1 MIALKP
7 IDQSNFL
14 DAFHLTLK
22 EGQEAYVSHPIRSLA
37 QAYVYR
43 NQCTP
48 FGVYA
53 DEHMVGYV
61 MVIFDDDER
70 TYNIWHLMIDQ
81 AFQGQ
86 GYGRQALTEAI
97 AYCRR
102 KPFGQSGTLLLTC
115 SPENAVAYHLYES
128 VGFAPTGRSD
138 DEKAELSLTI

>member
-37 QAYVYR
+37 QVYVYR
-43 NQCTP
+43 YRCTP
-48 FGVYA
+48 FGIYA

-61 MVIFDDDER
+61 MVIYDDDEQ
-70 TYNIWHLMIDQ
+70 TYNIWHMMIDQ

-102 KPFGQSGTLLLTC
+102 KPFGPSDTLLLTC
-115 SPENAVAYHLYES
+115 SPENTVAYHLYES

-138 DEKAELSLTI
+138 DEEVELSLTI